1 VAGPLTTA
9 FEYADIPFQT
19 PPTRDALQERL
30 QTDTGMRARHTRL
43 MLNILERDGKIYD
56 HYPYPVQV
64 WQFGTSLTLIAIGG
78 EPVVDYALR
87 FKAEYG
93 WENTWVAGYS
103 NDVMGYI
110 PSLRVLNE
118 GGYEAGG
125 AMINYGRP
133 GPLAPE
139 VEEVIAKKVNE
150 LVTRTGRRK

>member
-1 VAGPLTTA
+1 
-9 FEYADIPFQT
+9 
-19 PPTRDALQERL
+19 
-30 QTDTGMRARHTRL
+30 
-43 MLNILERDGKIYD
+43 
-56 HYPYPVQV
+56 VQA
-64 WQFGTSLTLIAIGG
+64 WRFGTGLTLIAIGG

-110 PSLRVLNE
+110 PSLRVLKE

-139 VEEVIAKKVNE
+139 VEDVIANKVRE
-150 LVTRTGRRK
+150 VVTRAGGTR